1 MPTEKEEK
9 TTKKTTKKA
18 EPVEKKTTTKSTSKK
33 TTTKKNTK
41 PATKK
46 ETGTRSTAKK
56 ETSTKTTTKKTTAK
70 KATTKKTEPSKKTE
84 KKPTKSKKTVVEEI
98 DTKAEVEE
106 TVKEIDTKAE
116 TEEVVEEVE
125 TKKEVKTVDM
135 QEMQKVLKQEI
146 KSKKTV
152 TEEQQ
157 KKMNGEVFKNI
168 IIAIAIVLFLNCII
182 LGFMN
187 IESSIFIVD
196 LKVFAVSLLAVAIG
210 IFEFAYKK
218 DSGKAAI
225 YGIEILFLALCM
237 LAFIYIDIM
246 LNSKFVIIAVLLT
259 YAIAIYYTAKSIIVY
274 KKMKKQYLID
284 SIKKEIVKK

>member
-1 MPTEKEEK
+1 MPTENEEK
-9 TTKKTTKKA
+9 NKKKTTKIA
-18 EPVEKKTTTKSTSKK
+18 EPVEKKTATKATSKK
-33 TTTKKNTK
+33 TTTKKTTK
-41 PATKK
+41 PVTKK
-46 ETGTRSTAKK
+46 ETGTKSTAQK
-56 ETSTKTTTKKTTAK
+56 ETSTKTKTKKTTTK
-70 KATTKKTEPSKKTE
+70 RATTKKAEPSKKTE
-84 KKPTKSKKTVVEEI
+84 KKPVVEE
-98 DTKAEVEE
+98 
-106 TVKEIDTKAE
+106 
-116 TEEVVEEVE
+116 
-125 TKKEVKTVDM
+125 TVDM
-135 QEMQKVLKQEI
+135 QEMQKILKQEV

-182 LGFMN
+182 LGFIN
-187 IESSIFIVD
+187 IENSIFIVD
-196 LKVFAVSLLAVAIG
+196 LKVFALSLLAVAIG

-225 YGIEILFLALCM
+225 YGIEILLLAFCM
-237 LAFIYIDIM
+237 LVFIYIDIM

-259 YAIAIYYTAKSIIVY
+259 YAIAIYYTVKSIIVY

>member
-9 TTKKTTKKA
+9 TTKKTTKKT

-33 TTTKKNTK
+33 TTTKKTTK
-41 PATKK
+41 PAAKK
-46 ETGTRSTAKK
+46 ETGTKSTAKK

-70 KATTKKTEPSKKTE
+70 KATTKKAEPSKKTE
-84 KKPTKSKKTVVEEI
+84 KKPTRSKKKVVKEI

-106 TVKEIDTKAE
+106 AVKEIDTKLE
-116 TEEVVEEVE
+116 TEEVIEEVE

>member
-18 EPVEKKTTTKSTSKK
+18 EPVEKKTTTKATSKK
-33 TTTKKNTK
+33 TTTKKTTK

-46 ETGTRSTAKK
+46 ETGAKSTAKK

-70 KATTKKTEPSKKTE
+70 KATTKKAEPSKKTE
-84 KKPTKSKKTVVEEI
+84 KKPTRSKKKVVKEI

-106 TVKEIDTKAE
+106 AVKEIDTKLE

>member
-18 EPVEKKTTTKSTSKK
+18 EPVEKKTTTKATSKK
-33 TTTKKNTK
+33 TTTKKTTE
-41 PATKK
+41 PTTKK

-56 ETSTKTTTKKTTAK
+56 ETSTKTATK
-70 KATTKKTEPSKKTE
+70 KATTKKAEHSKKTE

-106 TVKEIDTKAE
+106 AVKEIDTKLE

-187 IESSIFIVD
+187 IENSIFIVD

>member
-1 MPTEKEEK
+1 MPTEKKEK
-9 TTKKTTKKA
+9 TTKMTTKKA
-18 EPVEKKTTTKSTSKK
+18 EPVEKK

-84 KKPTKSKKTVVEEI
+84 KKPTKSKKT
-98 DTKAEVEE
+98 
-106 TVKEIDTKAE
+106 
-116 TEEVVEEVE
+116 
-125 TKKEVKTVDM
+125 VKTVDM

>member
-18 EPVEKKTTTKSTSKK
+18 EPVEKKTATKATSKK
-33 TTTKKNTK
+33 TTTKKTTK
-41 PATKK
+41 PAAKK
-46 ETGTRSTAKK
+46 ETGTKSTAKK

-70 KATTKKTEPSKKTE
+70 KATTKKAEPSKKTE
-84 KKPTKSKKTVVEEI
+84 KKPTRSKKKVVKEI

-106 TVKEIDTKAE
+106 AVKEIDTKLE
-116 TEEVVEEVE
+116 TEEVIEEVE

-196 LKVFAVSLLAVAIG
+196 LKVFALSLLAVAIG

>member
-33 TTTKKNTK
+33 TTTKKTTK

-46 ETGTRSTAKK
+46 ENGTKSTAKK

-84 KKPTKSKKTVVEEI
+84 KKPTKSKKKVVKEI

-106 TVKEIDTKAE
+106 AVKEIDTELE

>member
-1 MPTEKEEK
+1 MPTEKEKK

-106 TVKEIDTKAE
+106 TVKEIDTKLE

>member
-1 MPTEKEEK
+1 MPTEKKEK
-9 TTKKTTKKA
+9 TTKMTTKKA
-18 EPVEKKTTTKSTSKK
+18 EPVEKK

-106 TVKEIDTKAE
+106 TVKEIDTKLE

>member
-18 EPVEKKTTTKSTSKK
+18 EPVEKKTTTKATSKK
-33 TTTKKNTK
+33 TTTKKTTK

-46 ETGTRSTAKK
+46 ETGAKSTAKK
-56 ETSTKTTTKKTTAK
+56 ETSTKTATK
-70 KATTKKTEPSKKTE
+70 KATTKKAEHSKKTE

-106 TVKEIDTKAE
+106 AVKEIDTKLE

-187 IESSIFIVD
+187 IENSIFIVD

>member
-1 MPTEKEEK
+1 M
-9 TTKKTTKKA
+9 
-18 EPVEKKTTTKSTSKK
+18 
-33 TTTKKNTK
+33 
-41 PATKK
+41 
-46 ETGTRSTAKK
+46 
-56 ETSTKTTTKKTTAK
+56 
-70 KATTKKTEPSKKTE
+70 EPSKKTE
-84 KKPTKSKKTVVEEI
+84 KKPTKSKKTVVE
-98 DTKAEVEE
+98 
-106 TVKEIDTKAE
+106 EIDTKAE

-274 KKMKKQYLID
+274 KK
-284 SIKKEIVKK
+284 

>member
-9 TTKKTTKKA
+9 TTKKTTKKT

-33 TTTKKNTK
+33 TTTKKTTK

-70 KATTKKTEPSKKTE
+70 KATTKKAEPSKKTE
-84 KKPTKSKKTVVEEI
+84 KKPTRSKKKVVKEI

-106 TVKEIDTKAE
+106 AVKEIDTKLE
-116 TEEVVEEVE
+116 TEEVIEEVE

>member
-9 TTKKTTKKA
+9 TIKKTTKKA
-18 EPVEKKTTTKSTSKK
+18 EPVEKKK
-33 TTTKKNTK
+33 TTKKNTK

-46 ETGTRSTAKK
+46 ETGTKSTAKK

-106 TVKEIDTKAE
+106 AVKEIDTKLE
-116 TEEVVEEVE
+116 TEEVIEEVE

>member
-18 EPVEKKTTTKSTSKK
+18 EPVEKKTATKATSKK
-33 TTTKKNTK
+33 TTTKKTTK
-41 PATKK
+41 PAAKK

-70 KATTKKTEPSKKTE
+70 KATTKKAEPSKKTE
-84 KKPTKSKKTVVEEI
+84 KKPTRSKKKVVKEI

-106 TVKEIDTKAE
+106 AVKEIDTKLE
-116 TEEVVEEVE
+116 TEEVIEEVE

>member
-1 MPTEKEEK
+1 M
-9 TTKKTTKKA
+9 
-18 EPVEKKTTTKSTSKK
+18 VE
-33 TTTKKNTK
+33 
-41 PATKK
+41 
-46 ETGTRSTAKK
+46 
-56 ETSTKTTTKKTTAK
+56 
-70 KATTKKTEPSKKTE
+70 
-84 KKPTKSKKTVVEEI
+84 
-98 DTKAEVEE
+98 
-106 TVKEIDTKAE
+106 EIDTKAE

-146 KSKKTV
+146 KSKKIV

>member
-33 TTTKKNTK
+33 TTTKKTTK

-46 ETGTRSTAKK
+46 ETGAKSTAKK
-56 ETSTKTTTKKTTAK
+56 ETSTKTATK
-70 KATTKKTEPSKKTE
+70 KATTKKAEHSKKTE

-106 TVKEIDTKAE
+106 AVKEIDTKLE

-187 IESSIFIVD
+187 IENSIFIVD

>member
-41 PATKK
+41 PTTKK
-46 ETGTRSTAKK
+46 ETGIKSTAKK
-56 ETSTKTTTKKTTAK
+56 ETSTKTATK
-70 KATTKKTEPSKKTE
+70 KATTKKAEPSKKTE

-98 DTKAEVEE
+98 DTKAE
-106 TVKEIDTKAE
+106 
-116 TEEVVEEVE
+116 TEEIVEEVE

>member
-18 EPVEKKTTTKSTSKK
+18 EPVEKKTATKATSKK
-33 TTTKKNTK
+33 TTTKKTTK

-46 ETGTRSTAKK
+46 ETGTRLTAKK
-56 ETSTKTTTKKTTAK
+56 ETSTKTTAKKTTAK
-70 KATTKKTEPSKKTE
+70 KATTKKAEHSKKTE

-106 TVKEIDTKAE
+106 AVKEIDTKLE

-125 TKKEVKTVDM
+125 TKKEVRTVDM

>member
-1 MPTEKEEK
+1 MPTEKKEK

-33 TTTKKNTK
+33 TTTKKTTK
-41 PATKK
+41 PAAKK
-46 ETGTRSTAKK
+46 ETGTKSTAKK
-56 ETSTKTTTKKTTAK
+56 ETTTKTTTKKTTAK
-70 KATTKKTEPSKKTE
+70 KATTKKAEPSKKTE
-84 KKPTKSKKTVVEEI
+84 KKPTRSKKKVVKEI

-106 TVKEIDTKAE
+106 AVKEIDTKLE
-116 TEEVVEEVE
+116 TEEVVKEVE

>member
-18 EPVEKKTTTKSTSKK
+18 EPVEKKTTTK
-33 TTTKKNTK
+33 KNTK

-46 ETGTRSTAKK
+46 ETG
-56 ETSTKTTTKKTTAK
+56 TKTTTKKTTAK

-98 DTKAEVEE
+98 DTKAE
-106 TVKEIDTKAE
+106 
-116 TEEVVEEVE
+116 TEEIVEEVE
-125 TKKEVKTVDM
+125 TEKEVKTVDM

>member
-1 MPTEKEEK
+1 MPTEKKEK
-9 TTKKTTKKA
+9 TTKMTTKKA
-18 EPVEKKTTTKSTSKK
+18 EPVEKK

-46 ETGTRSTAKK
+46 ETGTRSIAKK

-84 KKPTKSKKTVVEEI
+84 KKPTKSKKTVVE
-98 DTKAEVEE
+98 
-106 TVKEIDTKAE
+106 EIDTKAE

>member
-9 TTKKTTKKA
+9 TKKKTTKKA
-18 EPVEKKTTTKSTSKK
+18 EPVEKKTATKATSKK
-33 TTTKKNTK
+33 TTTKKTTK

-46 ETGTRSTAKK
+46 ETGTKSTAKK
-56 ETSTKTTTKKTTAK
+56 ETSTKIKTKKTITK
-70 KATTKKTEPSKKTE
+70 RATTKKAEHSKKTE
-84 KKPTKSKKTVVEEI
+84 KKPVVEEI
-98 DTKAEVEE
+98 DTKAE
-106 TVKEIDTKAE
+106 I
-116 TEEVVEEVE
+116 EEVVEEVE

-182 LGFMN
+182 LGFIN
-187 IESSIFIVD
+187 IENSIFIVD

-225 YGIEILFLALCM
+225 YGIEILLLALCM

>member
-18 EPVEKKTTTKSTSKK
+18 EPVEKKTATKATSKK
-33 TTTKKNTK
+33 TTTKKTTK
-41 PATKK
+41 PAAKK

-70 KATTKKTEPSKKTE
+70 KATTKKAEPSKKTE
-84 KKPTKSKKTVVEEI
+84 KKPTRSKKKVVKEI

-106 TVKEIDTKAE
+106 AVKEIDTKLE
-116 TEEVVEEVE
+116 TEEVIEEVE

-196 LKVFAVSLLAVAIG
+196 LKVFALSLLAVAIG

>member
-18 EPVEKKTTTKSTSKK
+18 EPVERKTTTKSTSKK
-33 TTTKKNTK
+33 TTTKKTTK
-41 PATKK
+41 PATKE

-70 KATTKKTEPSKKTE
+70 KATTKKAEPSKKTE

-106 TVKEIDTKAE
+106 AVKEIDTKLE

-187 IESSIFIVD
+187 IENSIFIVD

>member
-9 TTKKTTKKA
+9 TTKKTTKKT

-33 TTTKKNTK
+33 TTTKKTTK
-41 PATKK
+41 PAAKK
-46 ETGTRSTAKK
+46 ETGTKSTAKK
-56 ETSTKTTTKKTTAK
+56 ETTTKTTTKKTTAK
-70 KATTKKTEPSKKTE
+70 KATTKKAEPSKKTE
-84 KKPTKSKKTVVEEI
+84 KKPTRSKKKVVKEI

-106 TVKEIDTKAE
+106 AVKEIDTKLE
-116 TEEVVEEVE
+116 TEEVIEEVE

-187 IESSIFIVD
+187 IENSIFIVD

>member
-33 TTTKKNTK
+33 TTTKKTTK
-41 PATKK
+41 PATKE

-70 KATTKKTEPSKKTE
+70 KATTKKAEPSKKTE
-84 KKPTKSKKTVVEEI
+84 KKPTKSKKTVVEAI

-106 TVKEIDTKAE
+106 AVKEIDTKLE
-116 TEEVVEEVE
+116 TEEVVKEVE

>member
-1 MPTEKEEK
+1 MPTEKKEK

-33 TTTKKNTK
+33 TTTKKTTK
-41 PATKK
+41 PATKE

-70 KATTKKTEPSKKTE
+70 KATTKKAEPSKKTE
-84 KKPTKSKKTVVEEI
+84 KKPTKSKKTVVEAI

-106 TVKEIDTKAE
+106 AVKEIDTKLE
-116 TEEVVEEVE
+116 TEEVVKEVE

>member
-33 TTTKKNTK
+33 TTTKKTTK

-46 ETGTRSTAKK
+46 ETGTKSTAKK

-70 KATTKKTEPSKKTE
+70 KATTKKAEPSKKTE
-84 KKPTKSKKTVVEEI
+84 KKPTRSKKKVVKEI

-106 TVKEIDTKAE
+106 AVKEIDTKAE

>member
-9 TTKKTTKKA
+9 TTKKTTKKT

-33 TTTKKNTK
+33 TTTKTTTK
-41 PATKK
+41 PAAKK
-46 ETGTRSTAKK
+46 ETGTKSTAKK

-70 KATTKKTEPSKKTE
+70 KATTKKAEPSKKTE
-84 KKPTKSKKTVVEEI
+84 KKPTRSKKKVVKEI

-106 TVKEIDTKAE
+106 AVKEIDTKLE
-116 TEEVVEEVE
+116 TEEVIEEVE

>member
-1 MPTEKEEK
+1 MNEIFCLTYN
-9 TTKKTTKKA
+9 KKSA
-18 EPVEKKTTTKSTSKK
+18 
-33 TTTKKNTK
+33 
-41 PATKK
+41 
-46 ETGTRSTAKK
+46 
-56 ETSTKTTTKKTTAK
+56 
-70 KATTKKTEPSKKTE
+70 
-84 KKPTKSKKTVVEEI
+84 I
-98 DTKAEVEE
+98 
-106 TVKEIDTKAE
+106 
-116 TEEVVEEVE
+116 
-125 TKKEVKTVDM
+125 
-135 QEMQKVLKQEI
+135 
-146 KSKKTV
+146 
-152 TEEQQ
+152 
-157 KKMNGEVFKNI
+157 I

>member
-33 TTTKKNTK
+33 TTTKKTTK

-46 ETGTRSTAKK
+46 ETGAKSTAKK
-56 ETSTKTTTKKTTAK
+56 ETSTKTATK
-70 KATTKKTEPSKKTE
+70 KATTKKAEHSKKTE

-106 TVKEIDTKAE
+106 AVKEIDTKLE

>member
-33 TTTKKNTK
+33 TTTKKTTK

-46 ETGTRSTAKK
+46 ETGTKSTAKK

-70 KATTKKTEPSKKTE
+70 KVTTKKAEPSKKTE
-84 KKPTKSKKTVVEEI
+84 KKPTRSKKTVVEEI

-106 TVKEIDTKAE
+106 AVKAIDTKTE
-116 TEEVVEEVE
+116 VEEVVEEAE

>member
-1 MPTEKEEK
+1 MPTEKKEK

-33 TTTKKNTK
+33 TTTKKTTK
-41 PATKK
+41 PATKE

-56 ETSTKTTTKKTTAK
+56 ETSTKTTTKKTTSK
-70 KATTKKTEPSKKTE
+70 KATTKKAEPSKKTE
-84 KKPTKSKKTVVEEI
+84 KKPTKSKKTVVEAI

-106 TVKEIDTKAE
+106 AVKEIDTKLE

>member
-1 MPTEKEEK
+1 MPTEKKEK

-18 EPVEKKTTTKSTSKK
+18 EPVEKK

-56 ETSTKTTTKKTTAK
+56 ETSTKTATK
-70 KATTKKTEPSKKTE
+70 KATTKKAEPSKKTE
-84 KKPTKSKKTVVEEI
+84 KKPTKSKKTVVE
-98 DTKAEVEE
+98 
-106 TVKEIDTKAE
+106 EIDTKAE

>member
-106 TVKEIDTKAE
+106 TVKEIDTKLE